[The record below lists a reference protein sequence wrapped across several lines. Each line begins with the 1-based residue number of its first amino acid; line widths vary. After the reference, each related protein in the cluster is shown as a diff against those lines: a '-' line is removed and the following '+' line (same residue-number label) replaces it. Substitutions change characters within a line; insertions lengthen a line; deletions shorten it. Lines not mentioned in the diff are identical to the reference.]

1 MALDEELTLKS
12 VETAAKLPTP
22 DVLFSRPP
30 YTLMLSFSQTRIT
43 IQASHSGSLQ
53 LIKSYFELHASTNP
67 NDVRNVSDACLEYAE
82 SVSVHMLF
90 NLLVLSFLGSILLS
104 AHHITS
110 VEPVG
115 EILQATDPSISHYVN

>member
-1 MALDEELTLKS
+1 MMALDEELTLKS

-90 NLLVLSFLGSILLS
+90 NLLVPYFYLPTISPLSSLWARFYKLQIHPS
-104 AHHITS
+104 HIT
-110 VEPVG
+110 
-115 EILQATDPSISHYVN
+115 